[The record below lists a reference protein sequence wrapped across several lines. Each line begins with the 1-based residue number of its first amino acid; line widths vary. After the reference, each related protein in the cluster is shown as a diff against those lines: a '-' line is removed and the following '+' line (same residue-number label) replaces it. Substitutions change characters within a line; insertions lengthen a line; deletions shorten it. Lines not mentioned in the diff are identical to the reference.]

1 MNNRERMRI
10 RVASVWDKSMIVNTQ
25 GIRSFGTEMAEVD
38 APTPELPW
46 EMDGINNIVASL
58 SNIHIATRTH
68 ETGYL
73 AQLASTL
80 ISPSLPPRRRVAAQA
95 YE

>member
-1 MNNRERMRI
+1 MKAERMRI
-10 RVASVWDKSMIVNTQ
+10 RVSSAWDKSLVFSSLGVRN
-25 GIRSFGTEMAEVD
+25 FGSEVTEVD

-46 EMDGINNIVASL
+46 EMDGINNITASL
-58 SNIHIATRTH
+58 SNIHIATRTQ

-80 ISPSLPPRRRVAAQA
+80 IAPPRLTRRQVAPQA
-95 YE
+95 YG